1 MSSTNH
7 YGIKEIHITHDLSDR
22 DSMRIGKDIEPRDY
36 MSASVHGVREQE
48 TARL

>member
-1 MSSTNH
+1 MSSIIH

-36 MSASVHGVREQE
+36 MSTSFYGVHEQDI
-48 TARL
+48 ALF